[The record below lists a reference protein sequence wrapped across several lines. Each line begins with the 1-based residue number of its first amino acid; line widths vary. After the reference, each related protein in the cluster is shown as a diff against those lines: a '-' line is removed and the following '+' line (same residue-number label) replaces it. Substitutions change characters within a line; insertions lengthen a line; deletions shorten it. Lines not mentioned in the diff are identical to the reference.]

1 MIVLEH
7 SVFYFYS
14 MAFHQLDLF
23 GAMTTPVVEP
33 SKSTVER
40 DSNVLNVNENDS
52 SLSETVTEVTNTG
65 VLIVKKDSRGRKS
78 NKDTFTGVDQM
89 GIPDDEALR
98 MKLYHPIRNVA
109 KWFGVPA
116 SQIRFWENQ
125 FEVLTPRKN
134 RKGDRLFRF
143 EDIQYL
149 KTIYYLLR
157 IKKYSIEGA
166 REYLKENK
174 KAADDNTQIVES
186 LNSIKGFL
194 LELKAS
200 LNYE

>member
-1 MIVLEH
+1 MIILEH